1 MPTPEIHLAK
11 VNDPALHS
19 VLDPKLRLIYTYSS
33 PLFLDGALAG
43 SGTFIKWA
51 DQYGIL
57 TAHHV
62 PNNPVN
68 FAMRFDFSANSQQKL
83 GLALAG
89 YAHRFELELR
99 NLSIANLAPP
109 INLADP
115 GRGPDLAVIKL
126 GNSATVQAIAARK
139 SFYRIDFDPLGRL
152 EQSMVDDGIFVICG
166 AAKESEQTGGPELGF
181 DEVIIEELTTYYG
194 GLVPPSGR
202 RFERDGYRYAE
213 LGINHDGPDTLPS
226 TFGGVSGGGL
236 WRIEVTA
243 STEKG
248 YTVSDPVLSGVA
260 FYETEV
266 IAHQGQIRCHA
277 GDAVYNVTLNT
288 LSQ

>member
-1 MPTPEIHLAK
+1 MPAPDIHIAK
-11 VNDPALHS
+11 VDDPVLHHA
-19 VLDPKLRLIYTYSS
+19 LDPKLRLIYAYSS
-33 PLFLDGALAG
+33 PLFLDGVLAG
-43 SGTFIKWA
+43 SGTFITWA

-68 FAMRFDFSANSQQKL
+68 SARRFDFSANSQQKL

-89 YAHRFELELR
+89 YAHRFELDLR
-99 NLSIANLAPP
+99 NLSIANIAGP
-109 INLADP
+109 IDIADP

-139 SFYRIDFDPLGRL
+139 SFYRIDLDPAGRL
-152 EQSMVDDGIFVICG
+152 ERSLFDDGIFVICG

-181 DEVIIEELTTYYG
+181 DEVTIEELTTYYG

-213 LGINHDGPDTLPS
+213 LGIHHDGPDTLPS

-236 WRIEVTA
+236 WRVEVTA
-243 STEKG
+243 NPKEG
-248 YTVSDPVLSGVA
+248 YIASDPVLSGVA

-266 IAHQGQIRCHA
+266 IGHQGQIRCHA
-277 GDAVYNVTLNT
+277 GDAIYNKTLNA
-288 LSQ
+288 LS